1 MVLPRIQ
8 SLRTTPGTRSALY
21 RLQHPGC
28 SPVPRLTEGEL
39 QLDPWT
45 VEEEV
50 PEEAL
55 CAVRVKHLDTGV
67 EPIPGKSIRW
77 PGLNDVFPCFSFL
90 PEKETECSRIGS
102 LG

>member
-8 SLRTTPGTRSALY
+8 SLRTTPGTRSAQY

-39 QLDPWT
+39 QPDPWT

-50 PEEAL
+50 LEVAL
-55 CAVRVKHLDTGV
+55 CAVRVRHLDTGV
-67 EPIPGKSIRW
+67 ELIPGKSIRL

-90 PEKETECSRIGS
+90 LEKETECSRIGF